1 MEDLARGGPEV
12 ALRDGSMVMS
22 SHEDY
27 TYHLDPAS
35 GELLRAAG
43 AAGGELRQL
52 DTNQRAPSVQGPGP
66 SPHALNHCMNSMR
79 GRRDRRRA
87 QAARH
92 LRPMSQTHRPYQRA
106 LLIIFEAC
114 VF

>member
-1 MEDLARGGPEV
+1 MRCSSGAAWCGSQRLAARVEDLARGGPEV
-12 ALRDGSMVMS
+12 ALRDGSTVMS

-52 DTNQRAPSVQGPGP
+52 DTNLRAHNV
-66 SPHALNHCMNSMR
+66 PH
-79 GRRDRRRA
+79 
-87 QAARH
+87 
-92 LRPMSQTHRPYQRA
+92 P
-106 LLIIFEAC
+106 
-114 VF
+114 

>member
-12 ALRDGSMVMS
+12 ALRDGSTVMS

-27 TYHLDPAS
+27 TYHLDPTS

-52 DTNQRAPSVQGPGP
+52 DTSQRAPGVRAPGP
-66 SPHALNHCMNSMR
+66 
-79 GRRDRRRA
+79 
-87 QAARH
+87 
-92 LRPMSQTHRPYQRA
+92 
-106 LLIIFEAC
+106 
-114 VF
+114 

>member
-1 MEDLARGGPEV
+1 MRVSSARQPRRAALTLPDVAVQRLAARVEDLAQGGPEV
-12 ALRDGSMVMS
+12 ALRDGSTVMS

-52 DTNQRAPSVQGPGP
+52 DTNQRAPGLFLV
-66 SPHALNHCMNSMR
+66 L
-79 GRRDRRRA
+79 
-87 QAARH
+87 
-92 LRPMSQTHRPYQRA
+92 
-106 LLIIFEAC
+106 
-114 VF
+114 